1 MEALADGRNMILIL
15 LGFGLL
21 VFVHELGHFLAARW
35 AGIRCESFAVGMGP
49 VVAAWRR
56 GIGWR
61 AGSTDPATVARFG
74 KPAIEM
80 TDEELE
86 RHGIGETEWSL
97 RLLPLGGFVRMLGQD
112 DLDPGKV
119 SASRRSYQRAPIG
132 RRMLVVSAGVLC
144 NLVLA
149 VLLFMIAFMV
159 GVRFEAP
166 VAGVILPDMPAAS
179 ARALDG
185 GTDGLR
191 AGDTVVAIDGAETR
205 TFADVQIAS
214 AMARPGTPLEV
225 HIERHDPVT
234 RADERRRFSIAPSK
248 DDRTGLLAVGIAP
261 ALSGEIG
268 VPAAREQSLFDAT
281 MRDAGLEPTI
291 GPDGTADPLHRL
303 VAVRVRGDDGT
314 EADVAV
320 AGAWNAEAGGALATA
335 ALDDAA
341 RASGGAP
348 FGSTWITRS
357 GRTVER
363 MLAPVP
369 AYQPMRVPAEG
380 TAAAEVARGLVG
392 LVPLLRVDRLV
403 EESPNQGV
411 LLPGDVLL
419 AVAGTQGPR
428 FAQLRAAITPFAG
441 RAVAATVLRDGAPI
455 DLDVRIDGAGRL
467 GAMLREATD
476 LPMVGS
482 VVEAAEGIGGAV
494 APTAAAGIGILPR
507 STVVSVDGKLVADW
521 PAIRAAFVDAVREPH
536 ARGEAASVSVIFR
549 SPTPGHEEIEATLT
563 LPPEAVAAVATL
575 GWGSPV
581 PAALFEPLMTTLS
594 AHGNPLRAI
603 VMGFE
608 QTHTMVTMTYLTI
621 DRLVRGTVGVDQL
634 RGPVGIVHLGARVA
648 DRGAMYLITFL
659 AMISVNLAVLNFLP
673 LPIVDGGLF
682 LYLLYEKFT
691 GRPPSLQFQGA
702 ATALGLTLL
711 GSLFVLTFYN
721 DVVRLVSGG

>member
-1 MEALADGRNMILIL
+1 MVLIL
-15 LGFGLL
+15 MGFGLL

-80 TDEELE
+80 TDEELS
-86 RHGIGETEWSL
+86 RNGIGETEWSL

-119 SASRRSYQRAPIG
+119 SASRRSYQRTPIG

-149 VLLFMIAFMV
+149 VLLFMVAFMV

-166 VAGVILPDMPAAS
+166 VAGAVVPDMPAAK

-185 GTDGLR
+185 GSDGLR
-191 AGDTVVAIDGAETR
+191 AGDTVLAIDGAAIR

-214 AMARPGTPLEV
+214 AMARPGRALVVEV
-225 HIERHDPVT
+225 ERRDPAT
-234 RADERRRFSIAPSK
+234 GAAEKRRFSIEPSK

-261 ALSGEIG
+261 ALSGEVG
-268 VPAAREQSLFDAT
+268 VPAARERALFDAT
-281 MRDAGLEPTI
+281 MREAGLEPAT
-291 GPDGTADPLHRL
+291 GPDGGVDPLERL
-303 VAVRVRGDDGT
+303 VAVRVLGADGAST
-314 EADVAV
+314 ALPVVD
-320 AGAWNAEAGGALATA
+320 AWDTQASGALVTA

-341 RASGGAP
+341 RASRGEA
-348 FGSTWITRS
+348 FGSEWITRS

-363 MLAPVP
+363 QLVPVP
-369 AYQPMRVPAEG
+369 AYQAIRVPADGG
-380 TAAAEVARGLVG
+380 TGAEVARGIAG

-403 EESPNQGV
+403 DESPNQGV

-419 AVAGTQGPR
+419 AVAGAQGPR

-441 RAVAATVLRDGAPI
+441 RSVPATVLRDGAPV
-455 DLDVRIDGAGRL
+455 DLDVRVDGAGRL

-482 VVEAAEGIGGAV
+482 TVEAAEGADGAV
-494 APTAAAGIGILPR
+494 RPTPAAGLGILAR
-507 STVVSVDGKLVADW
+507 STLVSVDGRAVADW

-536 ARGEAASVSVIFR
+536 ARGEAASVGVIFR
-549 SPTPGHEEIEATLT
+549 SPTPGHEEIEATLA
-563 LPPEAVAAVATL
+563 LPPEAVAEVATL

-581 PAALFEPLMTTLS
+581 PPALFEPLMTTLS

-603 VMGFE
+603 AMGFE

-648 DRGAMYLITFL
+648 DRGAMYLVTFL

-691 GRPPSLQFQGA
+691 GRPPSLRFQGA
-702 ATALGLTLL
+702 ATAVGLALL

-721 DVVRLVSGG
+721 DVARLVSGG